1 MNIEDRIAGLEAS
14 LKTELATLRT
24 HVEAAFADDVSW
36 CERYWDY
43 IALAAF
49 AAGLLIGAVA

>member
-1 MNIEDRIAGLEAS
+1 MTIEDRIANLEAS
-14 LKTELATLRT
+14 LKNELASVRT
-24 HVEAAFADDVSW
+24 TVETAFADELSW